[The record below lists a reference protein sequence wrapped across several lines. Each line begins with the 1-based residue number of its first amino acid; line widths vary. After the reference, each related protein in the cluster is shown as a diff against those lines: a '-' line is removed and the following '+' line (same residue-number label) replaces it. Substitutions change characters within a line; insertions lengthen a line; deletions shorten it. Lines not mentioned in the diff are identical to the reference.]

1 MGLFGNEN
9 KSQIKKLRKI
19 ADKVIALEDKYKGYS
34 NEQLRA
40 CTDEFKN
47 RYKTGE
53 TLNDLLP
60 DAYAVVREAA
70 SRVLNMRHFYVQIL
84 GGIALHQ
91 GRIAEMATGEGKTL
105 VATLPAYLNA
115 ITGKGVHVVTVNE
128 YLAKRDADWMGKV
141 YKFLG
146 LTVGVSLNRQN
157 NEQKKQAYLA
167 DITYTTNNELGFD
180 YLRDN
185 MARSKNERVQRGLN
199 FAIVDEVD
207 SILIDEA
214 RTPLIISG
222 RGSKSTDGYMIAQKF
237 VKTLRQDSDID
248 IDIKTK
254 QINLTDKG
262 IRKAESFYHIDNL
275 SDIENIELSHY
286 INNALKANFI
296 MHRDENYIVKD
307 GEVIIVDEFTGRLSP
322 GRRFSSGLHQAIEAK
337 EGVDIRDENQTFATI
352 TFQNFFRLY
361 KKLSGMTG
369 TAKTEEGEFRTIYNL
384 DVVTIP
390 SNKPKQR
397 IDYPDKMYVTEKGK
411 IAAIIEEIKE
421 CVESGQPVL
430 VGTINIDKSE
440 QLSNAL
446 RHAGIKHQVLNA
458 KNNEKES
465 EIVAQAG
472 RKGTVTIATNMA
484 GRGTDILL
492 GGNPEFMATKEMR
505 DKGFSE
511 EEILYATAF
520 NYIDDEALNK
530 AREEYNKFYS
540 KFKEITDKEKQEVIS
555 LGGLKIIGTERHE
568 SRRID
573 NQLRGRSGRQGDPGS
588 SIFFLSLDDDLFKR
602 FATDKLRK
610 LLAFFKVDD
619 STPIQLKAISKQ
631 IEASQRKIELQ
642 NFSIR
647 KTVLQFDDVMN
658 KQREIIY
665 KERNEVLDGQP
676 VHDQIVK
683 MFPDVVTKSVTKII
697 SDDRP
702 YYEWDLEALNKE
714 LENGLLDKDS
724 GAITEDFVEGCD
736 VNDVI
741 EKVLDIIYKKY
752 DERHKEVAAI
762 GVNFEDIE
770 RNVLLRMV
778 DINWMSQIENMQI
791 MKDEILSRQF
801 GQQDPV
807 MAYKKEGFDMFDS
820 MIDKIKETTCK
831 ILLNA
836 RIQARPAMPEQPAP
850 AKIIFTGKQLTP
862 EERAAQQQKRKLQV
876 QKTVYNDKPKAGR
889 NDPCP
894 CGSGKKYKNCC
905 WDKDHQ

>member
-9 KSQIKKLRKI
+9 KSQVKKLKKI
-19 ADKVIALEDKYKGYS
+19 ADKVVAFEEKYKSYT

-53 TLNDLLP
+53 SLDQLLP
-60 DAYAVVREAA
+60 EAFAVVREASA
-70 SRVLNMRHFYVQIL
+70 RVLNMRHFYVQLL

-115 ITGKGVHVVTVNE
+115 ISGKGVHVVTVNE
-128 YLAKRDADWMGKV
+128 YLAKRDAEWMGKV

-146 LTVGVSLNRQN
+146 LSVGVSLNGQS
-157 NEQKKQAYLA
+157 EQQKKQAYLC

-185 MARSKNERVQRGLN
+185 MAINKNGRVQRGLN

-222 RGSKSTDGYMIAQKF
+222 RGGKSTDGYSTAQRF
-237 VKTLRQDSDID
+237 VKTLKNGEDFE

-254 QINLTDKG
+254 QINLTEQG
-262 IRKAESFYHIDNL
+262 IRKAENFYKIDNL

-286 INNALKANFI
+286 INNALRANFI
-296 MHRDENYIVKD
+296 MHRDENYIVKND
-307 GEVIIVDEFTGRLSP
+307 EVIIVDEFTGRLSP

-337 EGVDIRDENQTFATI
+337 EGVVIRDENQTLATI

-361 KKLSGMTG
+361 SKLSGMTG

-390 SNKPKQR
+390 TNKPKQR
-397 IDYPDKMYVTEKGK
+397 IDYPDVMYISEKGK
-411 IAAIIEEIKE
+411 IKAIIEEIKE
-421 CVESGQPVL
+421 CAKTGQPTL
-430 VGTINIDKSE
+430 IGTINIDKSE
-440 QLSNAL
+440 LLSNAL
-446 RHAGIKHQVLNA
+446 RREGIKHQVLNA

-472 RKGTVTIATNMA
+472 RKGAITIATNMA

-505 DKGFSE
+505 ERDFTD
-511 EEILYATAF
+511 EEISYATAF
-520 NYIDDEALNK
+520 NVVDDVKLNK
-530 AREEYNKFYS
+530 ARAEYKKLYE
-540 KFKEITDKEKQEVIS
+540 KFKIITDAEKEEVKA
-555 LGGLKIIGTERHE
+555 LGGLHIIGTERHE

-602 FATDKLRK
+602 FATERLRK
-610 LLAFFKVDD
+610 LLAFFKFDD
-619 STPIQLKAISKQ
+619 STPIQLKQLSKQ
-631 IEASQRKIELQ
+631 IENSQRKVELQ

-665 KERNEVLDGQP
+665 SERNKVLDGEP
-676 VHDQIVK
+676 VHEQIVK
-683 MFPDVVTKSVTKII
+683 MFPDVIEKSVRKVI
-697 SDDRP
+697 SDDVP
-702 YYEWDLEALNKE
+702 YYNWDLKTLNHE

-724 GAITEDFVEGCD
+724 NTIDEDFVEECD
-736 VNDVI
+736 VKDVI
-741 EKVLDIIYKKY
+741 EKVLDIVNKKY
-752 DERHKEVAAI
+752 ENRKQELKEI
-762 GVNFEDIE
+762 GIDFEVIE
-770 RNVLLRMV
+770 RNILLRMV

-791 MKDEILSRQF
+791 MKDEILARQF
-801 GQQDPV
+801 GQQDPIF
-807 MAYKKEGFDMFDS
+807 AYKKEGFDMFDS
-820 MIDKIKETTCK
+820 MIEKIKEMTCK
-831 ILLNA
+831 TLLSA
-836 RIQARPAMPEQPAP
+836 TIRREPAPQQPEP
-850 AKIIFTGKQLTP
+850 AKIIFTGKELTP
-862 EERAAQQQKRKLQV
+862 EERAQKKKAQLKV
-876 QKTVYNDKPKAGR
+876 QKTVYNDKKGIGR

-905 WDKDHQ
+905 WDKDHSE

>member
-9 KSQIKKLRKI
+9 KSQVKKLKKI
-19 ADKVIALEDKYKGYS
+19 ADKVVAFEEKYKSYT

-53 TLNDLLP
+53 SLDQLLP
-60 DAYAVVREAA
+60 EAFAVVREASA
-70 SRVLNMRHFYVQIL
+70 RVLNMRHFYVQLL

-115 ITGKGVHVVTVNE
+115 ISGKGVHVVTVNE
-128 YLAKRDADWMGKV
+128 YLAKRDAEWMGKV

-146 LTVGVSLNRQN
+146 LSVGVSLNGQS
-157 NEQKKQAYLA
+157 EQQKKQAYLC

-185 MARSKNERVQRGLN
+185 MAINKNGRVQRGLN

-222 RGSKSTDGYMIAQKF
+222 RGGKSTDGYSTAQRF
-237 VKTLRQDSDID
+237 VKTLKNGEDFE

-254 QINLTDKG
+254 QINLTEQG
-262 IRKAESFYHIDNL
+262 IRKAENFYKIDNL

-286 INNALKANFI
+286 INNALRANFI
-296 MHRDENYIVKD
+296 MHRDENYIVKND
-307 GEVIIVDEFTGRLSP
+307 EVIIVDEFTGRLSP

-337 EGVDIRDENQTFATI
+337 EGVVIRDENQTLATI

-361 KKLSGMTG
+361 SKLSGMTG

-390 SNKPKQR
+390 TNKPKQR
-397 IDYPDKMYVTEKGK
+397 IDYPDVMYISEKGK
-411 IAAIIEEIKE
+411 IKAIIEEIKE
-421 CVESGQPVL
+421 CAKTGQPTL
-430 VGTINIDKSE
+430 IGTINIDKSE
-440 QLSNAL
+440 LLSNAL
-446 RHAGIKHQVLNA
+446 RREGIKHQVLNA

-472 RKGTVTIATNMA
+472 RKGAITIATNMA

-505 DKGFSE
+505 ERGFTD
-511 EEILYATAF
+511 EEISYATAF
-520 NYIDDEALNK
+520 NVVDDVKLNK
-530 AREEYNKFYS
+530 ARAEYKKLYE
-540 KFKEITDKEKQEVIS
+540 KFKIITDAEKEEVKA
-555 LGGLKIIGTERHE
+555 LGGLHIIGTERHE

-602 FATDKLRK
+602 FATERLRK
-610 LLAFFKVDD
+610 LLAFFKFDD
-619 STPIQLKAISKQ
+619 STPIQLKQLSKQ
-631 IEASQRKIELQ
+631 IENSQRKVELQ

-665 KERNEVLDGQP
+665 MERNKVLDGEP
-676 VHDQIVK
+676 VHEQIVK
-683 MFPDVVTKSVTKII
+683 MFPDVIEKSVRKVI
-697 SDDRP
+697 SDDVP
-702 YYEWDLEALNKE
+702 YYNWDLKTLNHE

-724 GAITEDFVEGCD
+724 NTIDEDFVEECD
-736 VNDVI
+736 VKDVI
-741 EKVLDIIYKKY
+741 EKVLDIVNKKY
-752 DERHKEVAAI
+752 ENRKQELKEI
-762 GVNFEDIE
+762 GIDFEVIE
-770 RNVLLRMV
+770 RNILLRMV

-791 MKDEILSRQF
+791 MKDEILARQF
-801 GQQDPV
+801 GQQDPIF
-807 MAYKKEGFDMFDS
+807 AYKKEGFDMFDS
-820 MIDKIKETTCK
+820 MIEKIKEMTCK
-831 ILLNA
+831 TLLSA
-836 RIQARPAMPEQPAP
+836 TIRREPAPQQPEP
-850 AKIIFTGKQLTP
+850 AKIIFTGKELTP
-862 EERAAQQQKRKLQV
+862 EERAQKKKAQLKV
-876 QKTVYNDKPKAGR
+876 QKTVYNDKKGIGR

-905 WDKDHQ
+905 WDKDHRE